1 MPTATAPEPLV
12 ARRAAELRDE
22 LNHHAHRYYTLDA
35 PQIADAEYD
44 KLFQE
49 LQAIEAAHPALL
61 TADSPTQRVIGRVLQ
76 GFMPVR
82 HAVAMLSIETVTKT
96 KAESAAEANSANR
109 GEASVES
116 DTAPDGAR
124 RFDARVRNALGYDE
138 DAPPIEYG
146 AELKFDGLAINLRY
160 EGGVLVQA
168 ATRGDGEV
176 GEDVT
181 QNIRTI
187 GEIPLRLR
195 GCGAPVLEAVSYTHL
210 TLPTNREV

>member
-109 GEASVES
+109 GEASVE
-116 DTAPDGAR
+116 
-124 RFDARVRNALGYDE
+124 
-138 DAPPIEYG
+138 
-146 AELKFDGLAINLRY
+146 
-160 EGGVLVQA
+160 
-168 ATRGDGEV
+168 
-176 GEDVT
+176 
-181 QNIRTI
+181 
-187 GEIPLRLR
+187 
-195 GCGAPVLEAVSYTHL
+195 
-210 TLPTNREV
+210 